1 MDEQGGD
8 DDGNQERHKRRLS
21 YMPWLYHTQR
31 VRNLPHLRWIVGWQQ
46 EVQAELQRQE
56 NVRIAE
62 DSFVSPDAQI
72 FGEPHRPVIIGAR
85 CSIAATAYVHGP
97 VTLGDDVSINSG
109 AHLEGGRGGIVVG
122 ANVRIASGA
131 KLFAFDHG
139 LSPGG
144 PMSAQPTTSVGIRIG
159 DDVWVGANA
168 GITDGVTIG
177 SHAVV
182 AMGAV
187 VVRDVPEWAV
197 VGGVPA
203 RMLGDRRTWTE
214 RAASEASGGK

>member
-62 DSFVSPDAQI
+62 DSFVSPAAQI
-72 FGEPHRPVIIGAR
+72 FGDPHRPVTIGPR

-122 ANVRIASGA
+122 A
-131 KLFAFDHG
+131 
-139 LSPGG
+139 
-144 PMSAQPTTSVGIRIG
+144 
-159 DDVWVGANA
+159 
-168 GITDGVTIG
+168 
-177 SHAVV
+177 
-182 AMGAV
+182 
-187 VVRDVPEWAV
+187 
-197 VGGVPA
+197 
-203 RMLGDRRTWTE
+203 
-214 RAASEASGGK
+214 